1 MSCQQIQGTTESLP
15 SQNRNTVVYSYNCTT
30 KTKCQVDHLPVDKK
44 GIPREMFDL
53 FSISNFK
60 QQFLEFNLRVSWN
73 ISDHIVFLGHILHLC
88 KDLSVS
94 VHPIC
99 AYQNYGQ
106 TDKMFYMTGKKHCSR
121 GYNNNQ

>member
-1 MSCQQIQGTTESLP
+1 MSCQQIQGTIESLP
-15 SQNRNTVVYSYNCTT
+15 SQNSNTVVYSYNCTT
-30 KTKCQVDHLPVDKK
+30 KTKCQVDHFPVDKK

-60 QQFLEFNLRVSWN
+60 QQFLEFYLRVSWN

-88 KDLSVS
+88 NDLSVS

-106 TDKMFYMTGKKHCSR
+106 TDRQDVLCDE
-121 GYNNNQ
+121 NNNIV